1 MFCLLKRHYLND
13 CQSHFRCNEDN
24 CKCKRYSLFHQ
35 ELTSGDLAI
44 SNFNIDSER
53 DNNKFLQIIPVIIQ
67 EGNNTVSTLA
77 LLDTMLISEKK
88 ANKYV
93 TYLFQIFC
101 QLKIN

>member
-1 MFCLLKRHYLND
+1 MNCKEFLAKTPDERNDFVFDNKLCFCLSKRHYLND

-35 ELTSGDLAI
+35 ELKSGDLAI

-77 LLDTMLISEKK
+77 LLDTM
-88 ANKYV
+88 
-93 TYLFQIFC
+93 
-101 QLKIN
+101 